1 MTSWYALRSKPNREE
16 FLRGQLASRG
26 IRSYCPQIRVQPAN
40 PRARKLRPYFPGYL
54 FVQLDMESV
63 GQSALMWM
71 PGSNG
76 LVMFDG
82 QIPSVPDGMIRA
94 IEKRVR
100 QINAAGGELL
110 DSVKQG
116 DEVMVQSGPFAG
128 YMGIFEARLSGEER
142 VRILLRMLG
151 SQNLRVDL
159 PPGQIQ
165 KKKAF
170 KNKSRQA

>member
-1 MTSWYALRSKPNREE
+1 
-16 FLRGQLASRG
+16 
-26 IRSYCPQIRVQPAN
+26 
-40 PRARKLRPYFPGYL
+40 
-54 FVQLDMESV
+54 
-63 GQSALMWM
+63 MWT

-82 QIPSVPDGMIRA
+82 QIPSVPDGIIRA
-94 IEKRVR
+94 IEKRVG
-100 QINAAGGELL
+100 QINAAGGELFDGL
-110 DSVKQG
+110 KQG
-116 DEVMVQSGPFAG
+116 DEVLVQSGPFAG

-165 KKKAF
+165 KKKTVQKEKPASLNF
-170 KNKSRQA
+170 